1 MRHFRFSSWRFML
14 VMFVL
19 ISIIYS
25 DLTYYEDEALRTQ
38 NPENTISSGTPDQDH
53 TKDIDMP

>member
-1 MRHFRFSSWRFML
+1 ML

-25 DLTYYEDEALRTQ
+25 DLTYYEYEASRTP
-38 NPENTISSGTPDQDH
+38 NPENKISSGTIAEDQ
-53 TKDIDMP
+53 TEAMDIP

>member
-25 DLTYYEDEALRTQ
+25 DLTYYEDEASRTP
-38 NPENTISSGTPDQDH
+38 NPENKISSGTIAEDQ
-53 TKDIDMP
+53 TEAMDIP